1 MNRKVV
7 WERRTIML
15 YIMSSRNETCQAAQL
30 LVLMACI
37 VHRMA
42 AIQSLSP
49 ALWETAMCDW
59 HIYTQRSVS
68 NQGVAI

>member
-42 AIQSLSP
+42 AIQS
-49 ALWETAMCDW
+49 WT
-59 HIYTQRSVS
+59 TRV
-68 NQGVAI
+68 